1 MAKIPKKLNQ
11 IFKECLFFLIVFLIL
26 SFKLYLDN
34 RTPEIKLS
42 LKLKQS
48 YFSVSHTSNSS
59 KYSCFESHLRQLP
72 SYAIDYCATNNSC
85 ENLTCYD
92 IIFNTSSPLWVK
104 TAKKIN
110 GESFF
115 QSDASYHNLSCPNF
129 RSSRNFSMSPLS
141 EESAKYP
148 IAFNILLHKSAS
160 QFEVLL
166 QSIYRPQNSYCI
178 HLDGKAGESL
188 QKAIVKIVGCFPNV
202 FMASRYELVWCG
214 VVLCGLDVVWYE
226 RVAVQVVNL
235 N

>member
-1 MAKIPKKLNQ
+1 MTKLPKPVNYFLRGGV
-11 IFKECLFFLIVFLIL
+11 FFILVFLLLFLKHYSKNRTSNGTFNQRNIL
-26 SFKLYLDN
+26 SDY
-34 RTPEIKLS
+34 T
-42 LKLKQS
+42 
-48 YFSVSHTSNSS
+48 VSFTSNSTE
-59 KYSCFESHLRQLP
+59 YPCFESYLRQLP

-85 ENLTCYD
+85 KPFTCYD
-92 IIFNTSSPLWVK
+92 VLFNTSYPLWVE
-104 TAKKIN
+104 TATKIN
-110 GESFF
+110 SESVV